1 MKFFKKSD
9 RIRLL
14 ILLNAVFMG
23 LILGIVNLRSSMLS
37 EMQVQ
42 KFILE
47 LYLHYYNF
55 QRQLQL
61 EIVNVFIKL

>member
-1 MKFFKKSD
+1 
-9 RIRLL
+9 
-14 ILLNAVFMG
+14 MG